1 MKKSEEGRFTDVKY
15 IPYKLNVSVSFLIY
29 LEKLPFRFNYKV
41 YYPMPFTF
49 SHPAIVLPLKKIAGE
64 TLSLTGLII
73 GSLTPDFEYFIRMS
87 VRSIYSHTVFGLF
100 WFDLPFGL
108 LLTFIYHL
116 VVRDPL
122 ISQLPEILNRKLS
135 TFKYFDWLAYFKQN
149 WVIVLVSI
157 LIGVASH
164 IFWDD
169 FTHPSGYFVGRFGFL
184 QHKIAFGNVRI
195 PAFTIL
201 QHLSSIVGGVIVVFA
216 ILGLKTNLTVRS
228 EKRTAYWLS
237 VGSITILIFVIWI
250 FTGLNLHLYGN
261 IVVSFISASLIGVIL
276 TSLRPKF
283 AERRDSNI
291 L

>member
-1 MKKSEEGRFTDVKY
+1 
-15 IPYKLNVSVSFLIY
+15 
-29 LEKLPFRFNYKV
+29 
-41 YYPMPFTF
+41 MPFTF

-157 LIGVASH
+157 LIGAASH

-195 PAFTIL
+195 PVFTIL

-237 VGSITILIFVIWI
+237 VGWITILILVIRI
-250 FTGLNLHLYGN
+250 FIGLNLHLYGN
-261 IVVSFISASLIGVIL
+261 IVVSFISAFLIGIIL
-276 TSLRPKF
+276 TSFRPEF
-283 AERRDSNI
+283 AGPQQSNI
-291 L
+291 CK